1 MREVIG
7 DVTLRA
13 HQQRYFVPALL
24 MIATTTLIICTL
36 VIYRN
41 VKSFAETAQWVS
53 HSREVLG
60 NIEGVTAA
68 LTEAESSA
76 RGFWI
81 SGNEKYRQDFDRAT
95 EVAKRLHADLT
106 RLTVDNDEQQERLV
120 ELHRIIEP
128 VLIQQRQFMSMRS
141 EAGDQTAVDASVLEQ
156 AVESMLPIKTLVSDF
171 RSHENQL
178 LAQRNEDYTKKFQ
191 QTLTT
196 LVLSALVLAG
206 LMCGTY
212 YVLSRHWKLQ
222 EKAAKDLAVYTRE
235 RGELLRYNE
244 RLLESTGEGIYG
256 IDQNYNCTFINRA
269 AEILLNLRRE
279 DVLGKNMHTITH
291 HTDVAGQP
299 YPASNCPILKALR
312 TGGGCQV
319 DNEVF
324 WRSDGT
330 SFPVEYTSF
339 PIRNQSVI
347 EGAVITFKDITL
359 RLRALHEL
367 ESAKRAAETANESK
381 SQFLANMSHELRTPL
396 NAVIMYSELLAE
408 EAEDANVPDFV
419 PDLKRIRSAGKHLL
433 DLVNSVLDLSKIEAG
448 KMELYRESFDV
459 KAMVD
464 EVVSTIE
471 PLIDKN
477 HNRIEVKIS
486 PDANKMDGDVTKLR
500 QVLYNLLSNA
510 CKFTDNGL
518 INLNVERNN
527 ATNFMIFSV
536 TDSGIGMTEEQVS
549 RLFQPFMQADAST
562 TRKYGGTGLGLA
574 IIRRFTDLMGG
585 EVTVDSERGRGT
597 TFTIKVPLL
606 SAQTPSEIAQTS
618 EQDESI
624 MKAISSSTSATVTVL
639 GTVLV
644 IDDDPAIRDILS
656 RVLVNEGI
664 RCITAADGGEG
675 LQMAREYTP
684 DLIILD
690 VNMPKVDGW
699 SVLLTLKADQQLA
712 DIPVIMQSVSE
723 DRELG
728 FVLGASE
735 YLVKPID
742 RVKLV
747 SLLRRYLI
755 ADDAS
760 ILIVDDDETIRRAL
774 DRTLRKQG
782 WRIIQAGDGAE
793 ALQRLDHERPAL
805 ILLDLMMPV
814 MDGLE
819 FLEHLREHE
828 QWKTI
833 PVVVLT
839 AKELTE
845 DDRTRLNGGI
855 QKVLTK
861 GNSSRQRL
869 LDEIRRVV
877 ATVTAKAPV
886 VSVIATT
893 SEAK

>member
-1 MREVIG
+1 MLKESAGVARP
-7 DVTLRA
+7 L
-13 HQQRYFVPALL
+13 HKQRYFVPTLL
-24 MIATTTLIICTL
+24 TIATATLILCAL

-41 VKSFAETAQWVS
+41 VRSFAETAQWVS

-95 EVAKRLHADLT
+95 EEVKRLHADLT
-106 RLTVDNDEQQERLV
+106 RLTVDNSEQQTRMV
-120 ELHRIIEP
+120 ELYRVIEP
-128 VLIQQRQFMSMRS
+128 VLTQQRQFMSMRA
-141 EAGDQTAVDASVLEQ
+141 EAGDRTLVDSTILEL
-156 AVESMLPIKTLVSDF
+156 AVESMLPVKTLVSNF
-171 RSHENQL
+171 RSYEDEL
-178 LAQRNEDYTKKFQ
+178 LLQRNEEYEAKFR
-191 QTLTT
+191 QTLVT
-196 LVLSALVLAG
+196 LLISALVLAG
-206 LMCGTY
+206 LMYGTY
-212 YVLSRHWKLQ
+212 YVVSRHWKLQ
-222 EKAAKDLAVYTRE
+222 EQAAIDMAAHTRE
-235 RGELLRYNE
+235 RGALLRYNE

-256 IDQNYNCTFINRA
+256 IDRNGSCTFINRA
-269 AEILLNLRRE
+269 AEILLSLRRE
-279 DVLGKNMHTITH
+279 DVLGKNMHAITH
-291 HTDVAGQP
+291 HTDSAGQP
-299 YPASNCPILKALR
+299 YPTSDCPILKALR

-319 DNEVF
+319 DNELF

-339 PIRNQSVI
+339 PIRDQSTI

-359 RLRALHEL
+359 RLRALHDL
-367 ESAKRAAETANESK
+367 EAAKHAAEIANESK

-408 EAEDANVPDFV
+408 EAEDASVPEFI

-433 DLVNSVLDLSKIEAG
+433 DLVNGVLDLSKIEAG
-448 KMELYRESFDV
+448 KMELYRETFDV
-459 KAMVD
+459 KSMVD
-464 EVVSTIE
+464 EVVSTVE
-471 PLIDKN
+471 PLIEKN

-486 PDANKMDGDVTKLR
+486 PDANKMDGDITKIR

-510 CKFTDNGL
+510 SKFTDNGA
-518 INLNVERNN
+518 IVLNVQRDVKAE
-527 ATNFMIFSV
+527 FMVFSV

-585 EVTVDSERGRGT
+585 DVTVDSERGRGT
-597 TFTIKVPLL
+597 TFTVKIPLIAAQSSSELTQTSDSDDAVLKAL
-606 SAQTPSEIAQTS
+606 SA
-618 EQDESI
+618 SI
-624 MKAISSSTSATVTVL
+624 PTTATVL

-664 RCITAADGGEG
+664 RCITAADGAEG
-675 LQMAREYTP
+675 LQMAHEHAP

-699 SVLLTLKADQQLA
+699 SVLLTLKADEQLA
-712 DIPVIMQSVSE
+712 EIPVIMQSVSE
-723 DRELG
+723 DQELG

-755 ADDAS
+755 AEDAS

-782 WRIIQAGDGAE
+782 WRILQAGDGAE
-793 ALQRLDHERPAL
+793 ALQQLTHERPAL

-839 AKELTE
+839 AKELTQ
-845 DDRTRLNGGI
+845 DDRMRLNGGI

-861 GNSSRQRL
+861 GTSNRQRL

-877 ATVTAKAPV
+877 ASVTAKVPFVTEV
-886 VSVIATT
+886 VKDSDG
-893 SEAK
+893 K